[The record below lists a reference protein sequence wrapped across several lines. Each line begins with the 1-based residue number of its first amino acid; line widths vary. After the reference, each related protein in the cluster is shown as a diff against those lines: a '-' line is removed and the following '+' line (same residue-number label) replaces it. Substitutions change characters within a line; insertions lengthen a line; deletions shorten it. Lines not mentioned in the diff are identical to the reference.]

1 MQDHDEQGTDT
12 SSRDRSEEYDLI
24 VEGTGLIE
32 SIVACAAA
40 KCGKSILH
48 VDSNDYYGRNSATF
62 PLGEFLEWSR
72 EHVITNNDDQSIKTI
87 ELKARSPLLRVIDFQ
102 DINSHSPVINVGR
115 SSSKILHPACS
126 GYLMEKLPSTSDVTT
141 VYSDSIHPAF
151 FGYVNDHRATAARA
165 LSQSRKFMIDLD
177 SRVLFSAGKAVNC
190 LVNSGVSNYLEFK
203 SIEKLLYRSEGDSKL
218 YAVPCSKNE
227 VFKDR
232 LLGPLE
238 KRNLTRFLQ
247 FAVDWGRI
255 NIDKSEVSDTYGVCI
270 CIYIY
275 IYTYIYVCI

>member
-1 MQDHDEQGTDT
+1 MQNHDNHGLNREDMN
-12 SSRDRSEEYDLI
+12 EEYDLV

-48 VDSNDYYGRNSATF
+48 LDSNDYYGRNSATF
-62 PLGEFLEWSR
+62 PLGEFLEWSK
-72 EHVITNNDDQSIKTI
+72 EHKGTRFDDQSMKTI
-87 ELKARSPLLRVIDFQ
+87 ELEDGSPLLRIIDFQ
-102 DINSHSPVINVGR
+102 DIDSPSIVINVGR
-115 SSSKILHPACS
+115 SSSKMFHTACN
-126 GYLMEKLPSTSDVTT
+126 GYMMEQLPSTSDSTT

-151 FGYVNDHRATAARA
+151 FGYVSDHRATAARA

-190 LVNSGVSNYLEFK
+190 LVNSGVANYLEFK

-227 VFKDR
+227 VFKDK

-247 FAVDWGRI
+247 FAVDWGRV
-255 NIDKSEVSDTYGVCI
+255 NIDKNEVST
-270 CIYIY
+270 
-275 IYTYIYVCI
+275 